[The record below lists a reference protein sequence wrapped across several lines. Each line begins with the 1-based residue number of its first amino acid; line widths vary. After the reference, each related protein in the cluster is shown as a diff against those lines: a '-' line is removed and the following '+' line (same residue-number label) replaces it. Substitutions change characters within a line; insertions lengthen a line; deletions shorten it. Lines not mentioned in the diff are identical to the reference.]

1 MRRPTSYRN
10 ALNPSSKTKA
20 RLTGGPGSAPCY
32 SSCATSL
39 RPAIS
44 RSVTANGSRG
54 WRSSSSTTAAGRAC
68 VRTFFAVL
76 VCPPTARRYASLKTG
91 HVTASVALKRLVGFS
106 AKNRFYRA
114 NRDLG
119 RIFKTEFILQYLSE
133 PELRRRIRRGSIMRL
148 WQTLAVC
155 SSRSCCHAMLEE
167 LERMRRKALPAGN
180 ENHEHSGP
188 NHRENHLVALQR
200 LERVRLPGGHENHLA
215 ALDPMQLAG
224 DGDFGFSFQDL
235 DQRIER
241 CCVFAYA
248 LPFVESKDRHS
259 AGRLLHDFA
268 THNRAILVGHKISD
282 LDRHFGFESFWFH
295 N

>member
-91 HVTASVALKRLVGFS
+91 HVTASVALKRLVGFIQRQKPFLPRQS
-106 AKNRFYRA
+106 GSRA
-114 NRDLG
+114 YLQDRVHPPVPLG
-119 RIFKTEFILQYLSE
+119 AGIAQ
-133 PELRRRIRRGSIMRL
+133 PDPARL
-148 WQTLAVC
+148 AQ
-155 SSRSCCHAMLEE
+155 SRAT
-167 LERMRRKALPAGN
+167 P
-180 ENHEHSGP
+180 
-188 NHRENHLVALQR
+188 R
-200 LERVRLPGGHENHLA
+200 LG
-215 ALDPMQLAG
+215 Q
-224 DGDFGFSFQDL
+224 
-235 DQRIER
+235 
-241 CCVFAYA
+241 
-248 LPFVESKDRHS
+248 
-259 AGRLLHDFA
+259 GRLL
-268 THNRAILVGHKISD
+268 RAAGPD
-282 LDRHFGFESFWFH
+282 
-295 N
+295 